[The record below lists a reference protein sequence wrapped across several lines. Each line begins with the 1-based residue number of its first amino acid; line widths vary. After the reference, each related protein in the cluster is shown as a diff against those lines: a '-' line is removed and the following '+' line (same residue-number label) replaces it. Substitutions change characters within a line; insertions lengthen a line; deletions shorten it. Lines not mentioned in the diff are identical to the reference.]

1 MAKVLMK
8 ELKEL
13 KKEFAVP
20 RKTAVENAAEA
31 VYQEKKQEAI
41 PVMLLMDRFGYV
53 KSVDVPT
60 YERIRRPR
68 MRNSAGSSPCM
79 SDDKICLFTNTGQ
92 MHLVKMS
99 DVPFGKF
106 RGKRDPCG

>member
-1 MAKVLMK
+1 MK

-60 YERIRRPR
+60 YERNKEAADAEFRRIIPLHER
-68 MRNSAGSSPCM
+68 
-79 SDDKICLFTNTGQ
+79 
-92 MHLVKMS
+92 
-99 DVPFGKF
+99 
-106 RGKRDPCG
+106 